1 MKTTIDWLTF
11 RCRDNPYEILSALA
25 PVWAVSADL
34 VTFKGGLKGK
44 DGWLY
49 GGQLILAGDIVLGRI
64 DYGGESQRGWVRVSI
79 SGAGCEWVGDWPA
92 MVRLQHGLTEATIKR
107 LDIALTTF
115 NGEVSDLRVS
125 DAHAAGGFTAGGR
138 PPVMQSIGSSDPR
151 AGRTRYIGS
160 RKSHKFLRCYEKG
173 FELLK
178 DVPSS
183 IRDKVEAI
191 DGHLVENIYRV
202 ELELKDVD
210 KLIPWEV
217 INGRD
222 DVFASAYP
230 FCAELLPGL
239 HVWRMPSL
247 PDFKEKATLDCAL
260 NNCRVSYGPTL
271 RAALMAFNGD
281 TEALLR
287 RVLADQPSSALVEA
301 GVLTVTH

>member
-11 RCRDNPYEILSALA
+11 RCRDNPYQVLAALSPA
-25 PVWAVSADL
+25 WGMSSDL

-49 GGQLILAGDIVLGRI
+49 AGQLLLAGDIVLGRI
-64 DYGGESQRGWVRVSI
+64 DYGGDSQRGWTRVSL
-79 SGAGCEWVGDWPA
+79 SGTGCQWVGDWSA
-92 MVRLQHGLTEATIKR
+92 VVRMGAFLTEATIKR

-115 NGEVSDLRVS
+115 NGEVSDLRVAN
-125 DAHAAGGFTAGGR
+125 AHASGGFTAGGR

-178 DVPSS
+178 DVPAS
-183 IRDKVEAI
+183 IRDQVLTIE
-191 DGHLVENIYRV
+191 GHQVENIYRV

-217 INGRD
+217 IDGRD
-222 DVFASAYP
+222 DVFSSAYP
-230 FCAELLPGL
+230 FCAELLPSMN
-239 HVWRMPSL
+239 VWRMPSL

-260 NNCRVSYGPTL
+260 NNCRTAYGGTL

-281 TEALLR
+281 RDRLLDA
-287 RVLADQPSSALVEA
+287 VLAEQPSSALVEA
-301 GVLTVTH
+301 GILTVDH

>member
-1 MKTTIDWLTF
+1 LT
-11 RCRDNPYEILSALA
+11 DAS
-25 PVWAVSADL
+25 
-34 VTFKGGLKGK
+34 
-44 DGWLY
+44 
-49 GGQLILAGDIVLGRI
+49 
-64 DYGGESQRGWVRVSI
+64 
-79 SGAGCEWVGDWPA
+79 
-92 MVRLQHGLTEATIKR
+92 IKR

-115 NGEVSDLRVS
+115 NGEVSDQRVA
-125 DAHAAGGFTAGGR
+125 DAHAAGRFTAGGR
-138 PPVMQSIGSSDPR
+138 PPVMQHIGSSDPR

-183 IRDKVEAI
+183 IRDTVVAI
-191 DGHLVENIYRV
+191 EGHQVENIYRV

-239 HVWRMPSL
+239 PVWRMPSL
-247 PDFKEKATLDCAL
+247 PDFKEKATLDVAL
-260 NNCRVSYGPTL
+260 NNCRTSYGPTL

-281 TEALLR
+281 ADALLR
-287 RVLADQPSSALVEA
+287 RVLADQPSSTLVEA
-301 GVLTVTH
+301 GVLTVAH